1 MPKIPEKAIIVGGTS
16 GIGKALSEVFIA
28 NGYIVGLTGRRG
40 EMLTAISQQHGES
53 VFCQVM
59 DVDDPEQAD
68 AQLKSIIARM
78 GGMDLMI
85 ISAGTGM
92 INADLAWEPER
103 KTIATNVNGFAAIA
117 TCAMRYFLK
126 QGHGHLVGISS
137 IAAIRGSSEA
147 PAYNASKAFV
157 ANYLEG
163 LHVKARK
170 SGLPIFVTDVI
181 PGFVDTAMAQGP
193 GLFWVASP
201 QKAAQQ
207 IFSAIQKKKRIAYI
221 TRRWRLIAWLMRLLP
236 DFLYARL

>member
-1 MPKIPEKAIIVGGTS
+1 MPEIAKKAVIVGGTS
-16 GIGKALSEVFIA
+16 GIGKALAEVLID

-40 EMLTAISQQHGES
+40 DMLAEISQKHGNS
-53 VFCQVM
+53 VLCQSM
-59 DVDDPEQAD
+59 DVDDPEKAA
-68 AQLKSIIARM
+68 AQLENITTRL
-78 GGMDLMI
+78 GGMDLI
-85 ISAGTGM
+85 VISAGTGI
-92 INADLAWEPER
+92 INPELSWEHEC

-170 SGLPIFVTDVI
+170 SGLPIFVTDI
-181 PGFVDTAMAQGP
+181 MPGFVDTAMAQGP

-201 QKAAQQ
+201 QKAALQ
-207 IFSAIQKKKRIAYI
+207 IFTAIQKKKRHAYI
-221 TRRWRLIAWLMRLLP
+221 TSRWCLIAWIIRLLP
-236 DFLYARL
+236 DFLYYRL

>member
-1 MPKIPEKAIIVGGTS
+1 MLKKTVKALIVGSTS
-16 GIGKALSEVFIA
+16 GIGQALAEVFIA

-40 EMLTAISQQHGES
+40 EMLAAISQQHGDS

-59 DVDDPEQAD
+59 DVDDPEQAA
-68 AQLKSIIARM
+68 AQLESIIARI
-78 GGMDLMI
+78 GGMDLII

-92 INADLAWEPER
+92 INPELSWEPER

-170 SGLPIFVTDVI
+170 SGLPIFVTDVM

-207 IFSAIQKKKRIAYI
+207 IFAAIQRKKRIAYI